1 MCGNRTISYA
11 AIAMHLLP
19 KSRLGH
25 LRIGII
31 LFQHSLFLWVIIA
44 LHCHCHA
51 RLFTVPTGIS
61 DEIFPIGRESNRNS
75 TDKELRITPSAFPI
89 PFYNIRRSHFKICA
103 IRIGENCELKWKKS
117 HLART
122 ICAHIGEIFAGQTE
136 IMRDVHTRYLQI
148 KSIIISDLHRKDS
161 RFAKM
166 NITN

>member
-31 LFQHSLFLWVIIA
+31 LFEYSLFLWVIIA

-51 RLFTVPTGIS
+51 RLFTVPSGIS

-103 IRIGENCELKWKKS
+103 IRIGENCELKWKQIALGQDNMCTYRGNIRRS
-117 HLART
+117 DRNYAR
-122 ICAHIGEIFAGQTE
+122 CAHAIFPN
-136 IMRDVHTRYLQI
+136 QI
-148 KSIIISDLHRKDS
+148 D
-161 RFAKM
+161 
-166 NITN
+166 NN